1 VWVFRDSEFLGLG
14 AGLPLGQLLIKDHV
28 EGRGRYRAPHR
39 VPPERAPVLAGLDH
53 QQDVAVGEDDADG
66 EHAAGDGFP
75 QDLQERERRVAFA
88 SWVGSGIQASCE
100 RLKGVNGY

>member
-1 VWVFRDSEFLGLG
+1 LGLG

-39 VPPERAPVLAGLDH
+39 VPPKRAPMLAGLDY
-53 QQDVAVGEDDADG
+53 QQDIAIGEDDADG

-75 QDLQERERRVAFA
+75 QDLQERKGGLRSRLGL
-88 SWVGSGIQASCE
+88 GSGPHASCE
-100 RLKGVNGY
+100 RLKGKTSY